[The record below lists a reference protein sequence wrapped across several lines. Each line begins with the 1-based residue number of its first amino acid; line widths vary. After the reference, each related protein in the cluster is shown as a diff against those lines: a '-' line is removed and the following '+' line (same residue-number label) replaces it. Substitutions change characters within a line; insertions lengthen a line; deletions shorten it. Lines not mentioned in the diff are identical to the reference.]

1 MITRGTTDPIL
12 RSLYETPLPSLEFD
26 TEEPDRILAKKLVDS
41 ARQSGRTLLTEVEAK
56 QLLAAYG
63 IPTVETRMATN
74 EAETIKHAEE
84 IGYPVVLKLLSETIT
99 HKSDVGGVQLH
110 LAGADAVRDAYHA
123 IEISVREKVGAEHFP
138 GGDRPADHPRRL

>member
-1 MITRGTTDPIL
+1 
-12 RSLYETPLPSLEFD
+12 
-26 TEEPDRILAKKLVDS
+26 
-41 ARQSGRTLLTEVEAK
+41 
-56 QLLAAYG
+56 
-63 IPTVETRMATN
+63 MATN

-123 IEISVREKVGAEHFP
+123 IEISVREKVGAEHFLGVIAQP
-138 GGDRPADHPRRL
+138 MITLVGYELILFYRFNENALLVTILCHRN